1 MRNWGMWGKL
11 GEEKFKGDIGG
22 ETGCGDTLG
31 EDDDDPA
38 ELGDEDLKHSSLIIV
53 RGASI
58 SLCL

>member
-1 MRNWGMWGKL
+1 MWGKL

-31 EDDDDPA
+31 EDDEDPA